1 MILYLRPKPLKRH
14 TLWRRTYLYSLYKGV
29 TPPPDICLLL
39 EFYPK
44 GFFLLYITNKQ
55 MKITNFSSKKA
66 YPPLFPGVSFIFFT
80 LFIFKQAA
88 FFRIQKRICDLRSYG
103 FITTEKTEDP
113 KEDHLPGQQHVLV
126 PLVMRKIEEKN
137 NKQLILTAKTRGKR
151 NKNYL

>member
-1 MILYLRPKPLKRH
+1 
-14 TLWRRTYLYSLYKGV
+14 
-29 TPPPDICLLL
+29 
-39 EFYPK
+39 
-44 GFFLLYITNKQ
+44 

-113 KEDHLPGQQHVLV
+113 KKDHLPGQQHVLV
-126 PLVMRKIEEKN
+126 PLVMRKNRRKKQQTADPLGEDKREKEQ
-137 NKQLILTAKTRGKR
+137 KLLINIR
-151 NKNYL
+151 NLYISV

>member
-1 MILYLRPKPLKRH
+1 
-14 TLWRRTYLYSLYKGV
+14 
-29 TPPPDICLLL
+29 
-39 EFYPK
+39 
-44 GFFLLYITNKQ
+44 

-88 FFRIQKRICDLRSYG
+88 FLRIQKRICDLRSYG

-113 KEDHLPGQQHVLV
+113 KKDHLPGQQHVLV